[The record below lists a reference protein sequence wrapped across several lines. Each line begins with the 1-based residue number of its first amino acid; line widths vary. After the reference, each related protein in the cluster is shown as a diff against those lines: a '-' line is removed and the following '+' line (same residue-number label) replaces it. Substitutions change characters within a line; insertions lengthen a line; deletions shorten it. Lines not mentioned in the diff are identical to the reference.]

1 MLIAEEK
8 VLRPKD
14 GAKGDSDSWPEFGLT
29 KTKVIS
35 QKTGDLGFLDKVD
48 DDQIRLVRD
57 KQNYQKKPI
66 VINDVESYAHAQ
78 YDDGTFGFWAEG
90 KAGWFEVKNPVKVYE
105 ETFEDMIEATDMF
118 YFLVDKYK
126 NAITHM
132 PHANAKAL
140 ERYAVAQFK
149 SFLKRP
155 KCRREDASD
164 VVEGFYQHREFFITS
179 MLEGQEN
186 LPWLDSQ
193 ILRHLKHKFRDEYR
207 AIEAKVALAVDKDD
221 IERQTEEEARVA
233 KVDGDPKSDEE
244 TDGDNHMLSV
254 HVTRKRK
261 SVLRPAGG
269 KSSKK
274 AAGRRQSFR
283 CDNEEDDSSQNS
295 HSVESPSS
303 TNGICTRADE
313 DKAPDVA
320 LSPAVPSLSGDSA
333 LSDLPLRRTTVK
345 ITQHAMPSYKSQ
357 GPCDTWVCQF
367 DGCNYK
373 VYDATKPESREI
385 IKSHFGTHPE
395 QAQEKLDLIY
405 KESRPYLPV
414 NNLIQRIQA
423 ISAAH
428 RDASAAPT
436 LPTPIRRRF

>member
-1 MLIAEEK
+1 M
-8 VLRPKD
+8 
-14 GAKGDSDSWPEFGLT
+14 
-29 KTKVIS
+29 
-35 QKTGDLGFLDKVD
+35 
-48 DDQIRLVRD
+48 
-57 KQNYQKKPI
+57 
-66 VINDVESYAHAQ
+66 
-78 YDDGTFGFWAEG
+78 
-90 KAGWFEVKNPVKVYE
+90 
-105 ETFEDMIEATDMF
+105 
-118 YFLVDKYK
+118 
-126 NAITHM
+126 
-132 PHANAKAL
+132 
-140 ERYAVAQFK
+140 
-149 SFLKRP
+149 
-155 KCRREDASD
+155 
-164 VVEGFYQHREFFITS
+164 
-179 MLEGQEN
+179 
-186 LPWLDSQ
+186 
-193 ILRHLKHKFRDEYR
+193 
-207 AIEAKVALAVDKDD
+207 DKDD

-233 KVDGDPKSDEE
+233 KVDGDPKVRKRRACQPSHRPRTLLKRSEKSDEE

-414 NNLIQRIQA
+414 K
-423 ISAAH
+423 
-428 RDASAAPT
+428 
-436 LPTPIRRRF
+436 